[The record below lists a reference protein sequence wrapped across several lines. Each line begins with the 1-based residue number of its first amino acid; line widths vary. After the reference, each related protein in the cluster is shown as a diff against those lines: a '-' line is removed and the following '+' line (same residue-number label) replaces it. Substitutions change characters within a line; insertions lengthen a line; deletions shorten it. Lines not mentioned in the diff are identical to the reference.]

1 MAESQSECKIINDFK
16 MDVIRMVCHIYYSLE
31 HCFLITITF
40 AGHIHKDKPD
50 AYICSRFLIDECK
63 KGTGCP
69 EHHLSKP
76 YHWQYKWFTSD
87 EWKSFGDVDNF
98 ALEKLYCD
106 VSVEAPVDFKPAQ
119 SLEVSSIQRRV
130 NKMAHSTVYF
140 LSMESVVKMLAP
152 TIIHRGK
159 GR

>member
-1 MAESQSECKIINDFK
+1 
-16 MDVIRMVCHIYYSLE
+16 MVFNIHFTHKNIVFSSPC
-31 HCFLITITF
+31 ITF

-76 YHWQYKWFTSD
+76 YHWQYHGFGSD

-106 VSVEAPVDFKPAQ
+106 VNVEAPVDFKPAQ
-119 SLEVSSIQRRV
+119 SLEIFSLQRQVNEMVHNTFFFIDGVGGQDVSST
-130 NKMAHSTVYF
+130 KLM
-140 LSMESVVKMLAP
+140 LS
-152 TIIHRGK
+152 
-159 GR
+159 

>member
-1 MAESQSECKIINDFK
+1 
-16 MDVIRMVCHIYYSLE
+16 MVFNIHFTHKNIVFSSPC
-31 HCFLITITF
+31 ITF

-106 VSVEAPVDFKPAQ
+106 VNVEAPVDFKLAQ
-119 SLEVSSIQRRV
+119 SLEVFSLQRQV
-130 NKMAHSTVYF
+130 NEMVHNTFFF
-140 LSMESVVKMLAP
+140 LSMELVVKTLVP
-152 TIIHRGK
+152 TINHRGK